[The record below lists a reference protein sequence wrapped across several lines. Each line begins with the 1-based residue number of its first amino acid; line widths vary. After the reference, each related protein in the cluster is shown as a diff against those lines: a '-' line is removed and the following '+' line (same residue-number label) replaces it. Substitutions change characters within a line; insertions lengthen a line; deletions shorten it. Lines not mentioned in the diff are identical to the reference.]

1 MSEIRYVDR
10 KSKEIK
16 SEAIYGEFFIKLLYG
31 DGWFSNL
38 LSRSILP
45 LICRF
50 SVFSKYY
57 GWLQNGSTSRKKIIP
72 FIEKYQVD
80 DSEFLEPVGSFRS
93 FNDFFIRKLNPSAR
107 PIQSGNDIAI
117 LPADGRYLV
126 YANIERCPGIVV
138 KDKRFSLEQLLQDAK
153 LAHKYS
159 QGGLVIARLCPV
171 DYHRFH
177 FPVGCVPQV
186 PTSIDGPL
194 FSVNP
199 IALSRDVN
207 ILAENKRVITHLK
220 TQNFGPVL
228 FIEVGATYV
237 GSIHQTYTPERH
249 YAKGDEKGYFSFGG
263 SCLLIFFE
271 SFRIEFDQDLLEN
284 TQKGLET
291 YGQLGQ
297 PLGRALA
304 PL

>member
-1 MSEIRYVDR
+1 MSEIKYVDR
-10 KSKEIK
+10 RSKEVK
-16 SEAIYGEFFIKLLYG
+16 SEAVYGEFFIKLLYG

-38 LSRSILP
+38 ISRSLLP

-50 SVFSKYY
+50 SFFSKLY
-57 GWLQNGSTSRKKIIP
+57 GWQQKASSSRKKIAP
-72 FIEKYQVD
+72 FIKKYQVD
-80 DSEFLEPVGSFRS
+80 TSDFLEPAESFRS
-93 FNDFFIRKLNPSAR
+93 FNDFFIRKLNPSTR
-107 PIQSGNDIAI
+107 PIESGNDVAI

-126 YANIERCPGIVV
+126 YANIERSKGIVV
-138 KDKRFSLEQLLQDAK
+138 KNKRFSLEHLFQDAK

-159 QGGLVIARLCPV
+159 QGGLVIVRLCPV

-177 FPVGCVPQV
+177 FPMNCVPEAHL
-186 PTSIDGPL
+186 PIDGPL
-194 FSVNP
+194 YSVNP
-199 IALSRDVN
+199 MALNRNIN

-228 FIEVGATYV
+228 FVEVGATYV
-237 GSIHQTYTPERH
+237 GSIHQTYTPDRH

-263 SCLLIFFE
+263 SCLMIFFE
-271 SFRIEFDQDLLEN
+271 SFRIDFDQDLLEN
-284 TQKGLET
+284 TKNGLET